1 VPDGEILD
9 ALTEAARRGV
19 AVTLLLPGFSD
30 SWMVLQ
36 AGRSYY
42 AELLSAGV
50 GIYELR
56 GALLHSKTAVIDG
69 VWSTVGSTNL
79 DWRSLLHN
87 DELNTIV
94 LGEDFG
100 SDMKRMFDADLKDAT
115 PIDRASWEA
124 RGVIEKLKE
133 RSARLLRYWL

>member
-19 AVTLLLPGFSD
+19 AVRLLLPGFSD
-30 SWMVLQ
+30 SWIVLQ
-36 AGRSYY
+36 AGRSHY

-50 GIYELR
+50 EIYELR
-56 GALLHSKTAVIDG
+56 DALLHSKTAVIDG
-69 VWSTVGSTNL
+69 VWSTVGSTNI

-100 SDMKRMFDADLKDAT
+100 SDMKTMFEADLQDAT
-115 PIDRASWEA
+115 PIDRARWGD